1 MEAICNMFMKVLLH
15 LQADLRN
22 VTIFP
27 SSRNFTNN
35 FYLFETQN
43 IMKCKN
49 YNILVLFTGFIV
61 LSSGF
66 LLFQFM

>member
-1 MEAICNMFMKVLLH
+1 MEVIYNMFMKVLLY
-15 LQADLRN
+15 LQSDVRN

-27 SSRNFTNN
+27 SSRNFTNK
-35 FYLFETQN
+35 FYLLETQN
-43 IMKCKN
+43 IRKYKN
-49 YNILVLFTGFIV
+49 DNISFLFTGFIV